1 MNLNILHKFTL
12 SLDLLQK
19 SCKNFRYFPPY
30 LYFNVAVRSLLVDPF
45 VSDSMILY
53 FIGLLG
59 RRPYR
64 HIVTK
69 RIRGFPVLKYEPK
82 DLTLSIRSKSLNIWL
97 LLLLNELPHLKSN
110 LVWNQ
115 DKSYGH
121 HIGISTLVA
130 PFEKDPF
137 NPYYSGYH
145 MNWFTPIEFPWIKL
159 DAKKKK
165 TV

>member
-1 MNLNILHKFTL
+1 MNLRILHKFIL

-19 SCKNFRYFPPY
+19 SNKNFRYIPPY
-30 LYFNVAVRSLLVDPF
+30 LYFNVAVKSLLVDPF

-53 FIGLLG
+53 FLALLG

-82 DLTLSIRSKSLNIWL
+82 DVTLSIRTKSLNILL
-97 LLLLNELPHLKSN
+97 LLLLNDLPHLRLN
-110 LVWNQ
+110 WTR
-115 DKSYGH
+115 DKSYGYH
-121 HIGISTLVA
+121 TGISTVVA

-145 MNWFTPIEFPWIKL
+145 ITWFTPVELPWIKL

-165 TV
+165 TI